1 MRDLVAM
8 VLAGGRTDA
17 LGVLTEKRPQ
27 SAIPFGG
34 MFRVI
39 DFVLTNLAESG
50 VEKVGILSQYKPLS
64 LMDHVGIGR
73 PWDYNG
79 RTRELSFLPPYQGS
93 KEIDWYKGTA
103 DAVYQNLHFIERHK
117 PKDVLVLSG
126 DHVYRMDYRPL
137 IAMHR
142 EMKADLT
149 MVFKP
154 IEVSSPCRFGIGV
167 VGKNG
172 RVLRYF
178 EKPEVPE
185 SNLVSLTI
193 YCFRREVLEEQVK
206 ENARTGKTFHIYDEI
221 IPQLVQHGKVY
232 GFIFRRGWEY
242 LRPVSAF
249 YDAHM
254 RLLRVRGEK
263 VSMERVRTN
272 LEEEG
277 LAEAPPV
284 YFSSGGVAT
293 RSLVAPGS
301 MIFGGVRRSVVFPYV
316 RVEEDTFVAES
327 VVFHR
332 CHIARGA
339 RVRRAILDKGC
350 FIGEGAVL
358 DGGDGLIVL
367 GKGVKVM
374 DGAVLKGTMEILPDR
389 VVG

>member
-1 MRDLVAM
+1 M

-17 LGVLTEKRPQ
+17 LGVLTAKRPQ
-27 SAIPFGG
+27 AALPFGG

-39 DFVLTNLAESG
+39 DFVLTNLSESG

-126 DHVYRMDYRPL
+126 DHAYRMDYRPL

-142 EMKADLT
+142 EKRADLT

-154 IEVSSPCRFGIGV
+154 MQVSSPCRFGIGV
-167 VGKNG
+167 IGKNG
-172 RVLRYF
+172 KVLRYF

-206 ENARTGKTFHIYDEI
+206 ENARTGKSFHIYDEI
-221 IPQLVQHGKVY
+221 VPRLVEDGRVY

-242 LRPVSAF
+242 LRPVSAY

-254 RLLRVRGEK
+254 RLVNCRGDR

-277 LAEAPPV
+277 LAEAPPA
-284 YFSSGGVAT
+284 YFGWCGAAT
-293 RSLVAPGS
+293 KSFVAPGS
-301 MIFGGVRRSVVFPYV
+301 TVIGRAHKSVIFPYV
-316 RVEEDTFVAES
+316 RVEEDAFVRES

-332 CHIARGA
+332 CQVGRGA
-339 RVRRAILDKGC
+339 RVRRAILDKDC
-350 FIGEGAVL
+350 VIGKGAVL
-358 DGGDGLIVL
+358 DGEDGIIVL
-367 GKGVKVM
+367 GKGVKVL
-374 DGAVLKGTMEILPDR
+374 DGVILKGPREVAPGE